1 MEDNKVKV
9 TLPLER
15 ETPGALVYKV
25 PDIRSVAVG
34 QVYVRKDKLPKVNGE
49 WPTSI
54 TITVEANA

>member
-1 MEDNKVKV
+1 MSDKIIV

-25 PDIRSVAVG
+25 PDIKSVAVG
-34 QVYVRKDKLPKVNGE
+34 QVYVRKDKMPMVNGE
-49 WPTSI
+49 WPESI